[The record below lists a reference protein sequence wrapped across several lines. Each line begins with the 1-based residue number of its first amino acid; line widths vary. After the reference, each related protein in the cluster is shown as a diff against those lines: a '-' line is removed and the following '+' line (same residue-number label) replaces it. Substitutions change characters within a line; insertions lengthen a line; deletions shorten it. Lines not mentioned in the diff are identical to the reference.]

1 MKNLNICGAGSV
13 GKEIDLYKVN
23 VHNPEGCCFIA
34 FPDLVR
40 SV

>member
-1 MKNLNICGAGSV
+1 MKSFIICGAGSV
-13 GKEIDLYKVN
+13 EKEMDLYKAN
-23 VHNPEGCCFIA
+23 VHNPEGCCFIV